1 MILLFV
7 GYNTTHKLQIG
18 NFVGRGGDFIFGD
31 EVDGVSAVPPT
42 PCARRPNLLAR
53 DFSQMTLVCP
63 LIRCRNS

>member
-31 EVDGVSAVPPT
+31 EVDGVSAVNVAPDSLCEAAKFVGKGFLPDGFG
-42 PCARRPNLLAR
+42 LSLYK
-53 DFSQMTLVCP
+53 V
-63 LIRCRNS
+63 